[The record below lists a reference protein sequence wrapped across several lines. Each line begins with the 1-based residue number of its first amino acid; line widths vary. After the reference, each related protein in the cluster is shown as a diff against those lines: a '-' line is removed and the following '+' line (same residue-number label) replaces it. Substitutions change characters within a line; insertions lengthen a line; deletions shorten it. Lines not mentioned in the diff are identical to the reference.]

1 MSTKKTLETLYPNR
15 IMEPVTVQ
23 DIPRGAYLVY
33 ILTYNDTPIVV
44 GHGKHNRAKVIFDD
58 KNQITSGHIKAIF
71 VRAYRLFGQGEFKQF
86 LITCHNKDEAK
97 EIEATLHREIGG
109 NSRNLPEDILTSLFK
124 DISTDSTAY
133 MVLRIALSSS
143 FDGLFDLKLWR
154 KDGILRDELWD
165 IVGRRLQ
172 FDDPRNKQ

>member
-1 MSTKKTLETLYPNR
+1 MPTKNILETLYPNR
-15 IMEPVTVQ
+15 ITEPAAVQ
-23 DIPRGAYLVY
+23 DIPRGVYMVY

-58 KNQITSGHIKAIF
+58 KNQISSAHIKAIF

-86 LITCHNKDEAK
+86 LITCHNKNEAK

-124 DISTDSTAY
+124 DISTDSTGY
-133 MVLRIALSSS
+133 MVLRMALSSS
-143 FDGLFDLKLWR
+143 FDGLSDLKMWR
-154 KDGILRDELWD
+154 KDGILNDELWG

-172 FDDPRNKQ
+172 FDDPSNKQ